1 MPKISIVMAAY
12 NGQKFIAETIESV
25 LLQTF
30 RDFEFIIINDA
41 STDRTE
47 EIVKNFQE
55 QDSRVQLINNRENLE
70 RAVSR
75 NIGIERSIGEYLCI
89 IDADDIFLPDK
100 LEKQVK
106 FLDARLDV
114 GFVATSH
121 YVIDENGIETD
132 IVTCSGSERP
142 EIVHFMC
149 NPSIMVRRECLAKVG
164 GYRSIMVPAEDY
176 DLWLR
181 IAFLYKPANI
191 VEPLFKYRV
200 HGASSTAR
208 QKEQMAVAVAL
219 ALEMAEERSREGHDS
234 LDGKDE
240 DVALLKRRKYLDT
253 QGRARRMLLSK
264 NNLVWSRASIVIGD
278 YEKSLRYVKNSI
290 SMYPANLL
298 SWRLLLQIFKKI
310 IIAKFKKFRLQSFSD
325 SYVSSCKSRQKYW
338 ELRACDI
345 DEKWGDETS
354 DFCVLGEIINRISP
368 KKILDIGCGSGR
380 LFPLYDIMKIDEV
393 VGQDIS
399 EKALE
404 ISKIKRSF
412 RNISITSKQIYE
424 LNYSDKY
431 FDLIISNK
439 VLEHITSSEIDKT
452 LESIVRLSDY
462 IYINE
467 AIKGDG
473 TKESFYLTQHN
484 YHVLFNK
491 YGYSEIDR
499 GIIGPQRWFLF
510 FKN

>member
-149 NPSIMVRRECLAKVG
+149 NPSIMVRRECLTKVG
-164 GYRSIMVPAEDY
+164 GYRPIMVPAEDY

-181 IAFLYKPANI
+181 VAFFCKPANI

-208 QKEQMAVAVAL
+208 QKKQMAVAATL
-219 ALEMAEERSREGHDS
+219 AIEMAEERARNGSDSFDVKGEGAIFYKRDYYLNAKS
-234 LDGKDE
+234 F
-240 DVALLKRRKYLDT
+240 ARRKFL
-253 QGRARRMLLSK
+253 ARNELT
-264 NNLVWSRASIVIGD
+264 WSRSSMAIGDFAKAFSYAKRSLKLNPASLMAFIVIFNIF
-278 YEKSLRYVKNSI
+278 VKV
-290 SMYPANLL
+290 A
-298 SWRLLLQIFKKI
+298 
-310 IIAKFKKFRLQSFSD
+310 
-325 SYVSSCKSRQKYW
+325 
-338 ELRACDI
+338 
-345 DEKWGDETS
+345 
-354 DFCVLGEIINRISP
+354 
-368 KKILDIGCGSGR
+368 
-380 LFPLYDIMKIDEV
+380 
-393 VGQDIS
+393 
-399 EKALE
+399 
-404 ISKIKRSF
+404 ISK
-412 RNISITSKQIYE
+412 
-424 LNYSDKY
+424 LNSRMTICLK
-431 FDLIISNK
+431 
-439 VLEHITSSEIDKT
+439 
-452 LESIVRLSDY
+452 
-462 IYINE
+462 
-467 AIKGDG
+467 
-473 TKESFYLTQHN
+473 
-484 YHVLFNK
+484 
-491 YGYSEIDR
+491 
-499 GIIGPQRWFLF
+499 
-510 FKN
+510 